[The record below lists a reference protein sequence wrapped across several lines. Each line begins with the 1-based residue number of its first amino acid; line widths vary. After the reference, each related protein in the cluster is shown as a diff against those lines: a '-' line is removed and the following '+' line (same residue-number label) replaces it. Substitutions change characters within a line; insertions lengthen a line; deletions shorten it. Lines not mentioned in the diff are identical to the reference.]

1 MSYNA
6 GQAKGQAEEKAN
18 TMMDK
23 ASDAAQ
29 SAKETIQ
36 EVLNF
41 NYFTF
46 VLCLPTIFSATSL
59 QSQSIVIKI

>member
-6 GQAKGQAEEKAN
+6 GQAQGQAEEKAN

-23 ASDAAQ
+23 ASNAAQ

-41 NYFTF
+41 NYLTF
-46 VLCLPTIFSATSL
+46 VFFLPTIFSATSL
-59 QSQSIVIKI
+59 